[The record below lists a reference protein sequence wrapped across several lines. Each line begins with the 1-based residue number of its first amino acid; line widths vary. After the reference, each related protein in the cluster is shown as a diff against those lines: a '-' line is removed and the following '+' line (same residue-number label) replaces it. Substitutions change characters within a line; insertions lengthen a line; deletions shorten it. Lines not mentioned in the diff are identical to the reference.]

1 MGGVLPMRRL
11 FPLFLAALLCG
22 QAFSQ
27 NTLTADEII
36 AKNIQARGGLNKL
49 TGIKTMRA
57 TYATE
62 EDGKPVRLVELHKR
76 PDKLRRNI
84 SFGKTSVII
93 GYDGQTAWQFFSS
106 RAKAPSPA
114 PADLAQELKEE
125 ADFDGS
131 LVNYK
136 EKGVAI
142 ELIGKEKLNGKD
154 VYNLKLTLKEGQLR
168 NVYIDARN
176 FLEVKETGSFQNG
189 GKKVDFVILSKDYRP
204 IQGIMFPF
212 VIDQKS
218 GDEENQITRLQKVEL
233 NVPIVDS
240 VFAMSAAPSKT
251 AKASK

>member
-1 MGGVLPMRRL
+1 MRRL
-11 FPLFLAALLCG
+11 FPLLLAALLCG

-49 TGIKTMRA
+49 TGIKTTRA
-57 TYATE
+57 IYTSE

-84 SFGKTSVII
+84 SFGKTSVIFA
-93 GYDGQTAWQFFSS
+93 YDGQTAWQFFSS
-106 RAKAPSPA
+106 QGKSPSLA

-125 ADFDGS
+125 ADIDGS

-136 EKGVAI
+136 EKGIAI

-168 NVYIDARN
+168 NVYIDART
-176 FLEVKETGSFQNG
+176 FFEVKETGSYQQA

-218 GDEENQITRLQKVEL
+218 GDEESQITRLQKVEL
-233 NVPIVDS
+233 NVPIADS
-240 VFAMSAAPSKT
+240 VFSMAAVPSQT
-251 AKASK
+251 PKAHK